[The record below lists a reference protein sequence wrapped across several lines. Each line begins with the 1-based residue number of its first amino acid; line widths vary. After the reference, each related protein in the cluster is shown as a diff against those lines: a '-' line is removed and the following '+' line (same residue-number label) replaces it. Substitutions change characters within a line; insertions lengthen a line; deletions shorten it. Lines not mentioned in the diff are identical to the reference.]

1 MSCLGEEE
9 GGERTLRY
17 TTSKDLKLSFIEIIN
32 EFLRDE
38 LVEAFHER
46 GVLFL
51 DTFGRAILDYQ
62 TNMQA
67 RQHLTQYGRPRLGLT
82 RQTLAYSP
90 P

>member
-1 MSCLGEEE
+1 ME

-17 TTSKDLKLSFIEIIN
+17 TTN
-32 EFLRDE
+32 EELELALVENVDKFLRDE

-51 DTFGRAILDYQ
+51 DTFGRAVLNHQ
-62 TNMQA
+62 TGTRA
-67 RQHLTQYGRPRLGLT
+67 RQYSIQYRTPRLVLTQ
-82 RQTLAYSP
+82 QTLVCYP